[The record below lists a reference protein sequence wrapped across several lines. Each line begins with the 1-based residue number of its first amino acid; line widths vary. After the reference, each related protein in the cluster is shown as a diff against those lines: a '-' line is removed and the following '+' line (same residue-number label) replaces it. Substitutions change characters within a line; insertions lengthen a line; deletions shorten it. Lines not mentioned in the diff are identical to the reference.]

1 LREEERVRRENRGE
15 VQWGGARYFPAWKI
29 PRQCPPG
36 LLVVISLREGK
47 PLGSEKVKG

>member
-1 LREEERVRRENRGE
+1 MGE
-15 VQWGGARYFPAWKI
+15 VQWGGGRNFLAWEI
-29 PRQCPPG
+29 PRQCPLG